1 MLNMNK
7 ANTPTGFEKLTLLVS
22 IIAGIIG
29 LVISGIVYGTLKEI
43 LWSPLAVGLSF
54 ALFTLVFILC
64 MAVFKAYQGSTK
76 SGSSRGAEKI
86 LLPILFVVGAF
97 ILGTLFE
104 FIYERDFFSE
114 MKGYQE
120 PTSYIFLID
129 NSGSMN
135 TNDPQAIRYDAI
147 EKIVSKQADDFP
159 YAVYGFSNGTWVQR
173 ELAPAYEG
181 VGALDRS
188 AGGGTE
194 IKGALETFYSEYE
207 NGLKDRLGSAPK
219 VLLLSDGVA
228 TDIGIFSSIDTILD
242 KYSKAD
248 LPVSTV
254 GLGSSVDEE
263 LMQQIADETGGVFI
277 SSADIDNLEEAMQNA
292 ISSYSDD
299 RYART
304 LYTHRRVPSLNI
316 LYALMRIV
324 FMGVLS
330 VGISLSMLVVAADT
344 SKDED
349 LVLKSS
355 LITGVL
361 AGLIMELAINM
372 LNLPPSIIRIVFF
385 ILTAVTFVNE
395 STAGGSG
402 KGSNV
407 EGLKD
412 DDKYTV
418 KGTTGTSV
426 LWDNEYGS
434 INSGGHTDTND
445 DWESY

>member
-194 IKGALETFYSEYE
+194 IKV
-207 NGLKDRLGSAPK
+207 GSAPK

-330 VGISLSMLVVAADT
+330 VGISLSMLFVAADT

>member
-1 MLNMNK
+1 MPNIK
-7 ANTPTGFEKLTLLVS
+7 AGTRTGFEQATLIVS

-29 LVISGIVYGTLKEI
+29 LVISGIIYGILKEA

-54 ALFTLVFILC
+54 ALFALVFILC
-64 MAVFKAYQGSTK
+64 MAVFRAYRGSTK
-76 SGSSRGAEKI
+76 SGSSRGAERM
-86 LLPILFVVGAF
+86 LMPILFIVGAL

-104 FIYERDFFSE
+104 FIYEHDFFSE
-114 MKGYQE
+114 MRGYQE

-129 NSGSMN
+129 NSGSMSSS
-135 TNDPQAIRYDAI
+135 DPQAIRYDAI
-147 EKIVSKQADDFP
+147 EKIVSKQEDDFP
-159 YAVYGFSNGTWVQR
+159 YAVYGFSSGTWVQR

-181 VGALDRS
+181 VGTLDIS
-188 AGGGTE
+188 ASGGTE

-207 NGLKDRLGSAPK
+207 NGLKDRLGDAPK
-219 VLLLSDGVA
+219 ILLLSDGGA
-228 TDIGIFSSIDTILD
+228 TDIGLFSSVDKILD
-242 KYSKAD
+242 KYSKAG
-248 LPVSTV
+248 LPISTV
-254 GLGSSVDEE
+254 GLGSGVDEE

-304 LYTHRRVPSLNI
+304 LYTHRRVPSLNV

-324 FMGVLS
+324 FMGILS
-330 VGISLSMLVVAADT
+330 VGISLSMLFVAADT

-372 LNLPPSIIRIVFF
+372 LNLPPSIIRIIFF
-385 ILTAVTFVNE
+385 ILTAMTFVNE
-395 STAGGSG
+395 PTAGGSG
-402 KGSNV
+402 KGSDV
-407 EGLKD
+407 GGLQND
-412 DDKYTV
+412 VVYTV
-418 KGTTGTSV
+418 KGTKGTNV
-426 LWDNEYGS
+426 LWDNES
-434 INSGGHTDTND
+434 SSTKSGGHTDTND
-445 DWESY
+445 DWENY

>member
-159 YAVYGFSNGTWVQR
+159 YAVY
-173 ELAPAYEG
+173 
-181 VGALDRS
+181 D
-188 AGGGTE
+188 
-194 IKGALETFYSEYE
+194 
-207 NGLKDRLGSAPK
+207 
-219 VLLLSDGVA
+219 
-228 TDIGIFSSIDTILD
+228 
-242 KYSKAD
+242 
-248 LPVSTV
+248 
-254 GLGSSVDEE
+254 
-263 LMQQIADETGGVFI
+263 
-277 SSADIDNLEEAMQNA
+277 
-292 ISSYSDD
+292 
-299 RYART
+299 
-304 LYTHRRVPSLNI
+304 H
-316 LYALMRIV
+316 
-324 FMGVLS
+324 
-330 VGISLSMLVVAADT
+330 AADFYP
-344 SKDED
+344 D
-349 LVLKSS
+349 
-355 LITGVL
+355 
-361 AGLIMELAINM
+361 AC
-372 LNLPPSIIRIVFF
+372 
-385 ILTAVTFVNE
+385 
-395 STAGGSG
+395 GSWR
-402 KGSNV
+402 SF
-407 EGLKD
+407 
-412 DDKYTV
+412 YR
-418 KGTTGTSV
+418 
-426 LWDNEYGS
+426 
-434 INSGGHTDTND
+434 
-445 DWESY
+445 